1 MSFYV
6 NSHISLCDYS
16 VMTLGMLGFYIK
28 VIPQKKKMLM
38 NFFETLPEC
47 SLPNIVSKKNNKNDR
62 SPFSLM
68 RCDES
73 IFPHL
78 YLYLC

>member
-16 VMTLGMLGFYIK
+16 VMTLGMLGFYVK
-28 VIPQKKKMLM
+28 VIPQEKKMPM

-47 SLPNIVSKKNNKNDR
+47 SLPSIVSKKKTIKMIGHHSR
-62 SPFSLM
+62 L
-68 RCDES
+68 
-73 IFPHL
+73 
-78 YLYLC
+78 